1 MLLFRLFGYA
11 ILAWMLVTTLGYAQ
25 ARSSAEKT
33 DDTDCKIEDWRW
45 TYHERVEAVR
55 VEAAVTCS
63 AGHVI
68 IRAYTD
74 KEGEAVYLGNM
85 EAFIDGYAFTAIM
98 RPIQEMELTRF
109 RGYLILLGGGI
120 HHATNTSRISA

>member
-11 ILAWMLVTTLGYAQ
+11 ILAWMLVTTLVYAQ

-45 TYHERVEAVR
+45 TYHERVETVR
-55 VEAAVTCS
+55 VEAAVTCG

-98 RPIQEMELTRF
+98 MPILEKPETLSIKYTV
-109 RGYLILLGGGI
+109 GEE
-120 HHATNTSRISA
+120 